1 MRARYADGQRGRQV
15 GRFQTAEEK
24 QQLFHMFGF
33 CICIVTASFSLLFGT
48 GERKLSRLTKQI
60 SRVSVRHLGEPGAQ
74 GKWGRTGE
82 EDGFVYVEY
91 FEINFVSDQT
101 GNTYDEV
108 GAVAHT
114 GRTQARIPSVR
125 DPTVLCEA
133 LEINKKKSNGVE
145 GLVQSCRRKILR
157 AFQWWCQV
165 VVPQQS
171 HDDHVIRWILHV
183 VLVLTTQL
191 SSFLPPYLH

>member
-1 MRARYADGQRGRQV
+1 
-15 GRFQTAEEK
+15 
-24 QQLFHMFGF
+24 MFGF

-60 SRVSVRHLGEPGAQ
+60 SRVPVRHLGEPGAQ

-133 LEINKKKSNGVE
+133 LEINNPT
-145 GLVQSCRRKILR
+145 
-157 AFQWWCQV
+157 A
-165 VVPQQS
+165 
-171 HDDHVIRWILHV
+171 
-183 VLVLTTQL
+183 
-191 SSFLPPYLH
+191 